1 MNQETKFTAHGIAIV
16 MLACLMQAVQY
27 LSNSAWNFGYAA
39 AYESWGITLIQIGAM
54 ASACQL
60 AKSITNFF
68 GGVLIEKF
76 GYKRVLIACAT
87 VFALIPLGT
96 VFFYRSYIALMI
108 LRILA
113 GAAACSIYAGCNLM
127 AFENLPPQNRGLAHG
142 IILAGPNVGIVLA
155 SFLIP
160 SLIAAKGWKAGFIAA
175 SVIIFIVVIAFAIL
189 VKGGKPQP
197 REKKER
203 AADYTKNVVK
213 ACLTKN
219 WILGTLANFIIV
231 GMVMGLGT
239 YLTLYLTEEK
249 GLTLIQAG
257 AITGAASLVGFAVN
271 PLCGLL
277 SDAIHSRKWVVIPA
291 ALLYASSI
299 LGFTVFG
306 SITALIVMVFIKD
319 STFLAATRPL
329 NVMVAESVP
338 SEYMASTSGIYNA
351 LSFFGSSFTP
361 IIFGTVLTVTGK
373 YSAILYTVAAF
384 FVVAA
389 VIELFMKETYTGKAL
404 ASKEDEKAK

>member
-1 MNQETKFTAHGIAIV
+1 MNQETKFTARGVSIV
-16 MLACLMQAVQY
+16 LLACLMQAVQY
-27 LSNSAWNFGYAA
+27 LSNNAWNYGYAA

-60 AKSITNFF
+60 AKSTTNFF

-87 VFALIPLGT
+87 VFALIPLGVV
-96 VFFYRSYIALMI
+96 VFYKSYPMLML

-142 IILAGPNVGIVLA
+142 IILAGPNVGIVLG

-160 SLIAAKGWKAGFIAA
+160 PLIAAKGWQAGFIAA
-175 SVIIFIVVIAFAIL
+175 SVVIFIIVIAFAIL

-197 REKKER
+197 KDAQEKP
-203 AADYTKNVVK
+203 ADYTKHVIK
-213 ACLTKN
+213 ACLSKN
-219 WILGTLANFIIV
+219 WILGTMANFIIV

-239 YLTLYLTEEK
+239 YLVLYLTEEK
-249 GLTLIQAG
+249 GLSLVQAG

-277 SDAIHSRKWVVIPA
+277 SDAIHSRKWVIIPS
-291 ALLYASSI
+291 ALLYVFSVA
-299 LGFTVFG
+299 GFTWFSG
-306 SITALIVMVFIKD
+306 TAALIAMVFIKD
-319 STFLAATRPL
+319 SAFLAATRPL

-338 SEYMASTSGIYNA
+338 GEYMASTSGIYNA
-351 LSFFGSSFTP
+351 ISFFSSSFTP
-361 IIFGTVLTVTGK
+361 IIFGAVLTATGR
-373 YSAILYTVAAF
+373 YSSILYTVAV
-384 FVVAA
+384 FVILAA

-404 ASKEDEKAK
+404 ETKKEEK